1 MPFYTYNYGDVEMV
15 FQNEFGVVPMI
26 GWYVILS

>member
-1 MPFYTYNYGDVEMV
+1 MPFYTYNYGDVEME
-15 FQNEFGVVPMI
+15 FQNEFGAVPMI